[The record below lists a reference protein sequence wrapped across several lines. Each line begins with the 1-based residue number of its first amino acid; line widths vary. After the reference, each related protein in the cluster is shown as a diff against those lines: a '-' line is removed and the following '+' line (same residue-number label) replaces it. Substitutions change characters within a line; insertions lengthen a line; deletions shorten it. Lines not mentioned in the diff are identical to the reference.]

1 MSGNNVHVDK
11 IDRLCTKRKRE
22 KEDAVTQ
29 DHPTLET
36 GLPEVSTFLS
46 LSARLGRDPAMIQ
59 ASGGNTSCKIG
70 DRLWIKASGKMLAAA
85 DTEAI
90 FVAVSLDGVRDAI
103 RSGAADPVSA
113 HVVGR
118 PPLRPSIETTLHA
131 LLPHRFVFHLHSVNV
146 LSWTVREDGRDR
158 VAGRLQ
164 GLNWA
169 WVPYARPGLLLTRV
183 TALAAQSGPDIL
195 VLGNHGVVVGGAD
208 CSEVESRIAEVERR
222 LAQPPLRTA
231 ITGPTAGL
239 AAGYDATRFSLPKDA
254 SIHALARDPDMLAVA
269 AKGSLYPDHV
279 VFLGPVMAVTT
290 APDQAVRLADDYRA
304 GVGEAPPC
312 LMVAGHG
319 VLLDRAP
326 RFGVEA
332 MLRCLADVL
341 IRIPPETRLRYL
353 SADEVA
359 ELVDWDAEKYRKALN
374 H

>member
-1 MSGNNVHVDK
+1 
-11 IDRLCTKRKRE
+11 
-22 KEDAVTQ
+22 
-29 DHPTLET
+29 
-36 GLPEVSTFLS
+36 
-46 LSARLGRDPAMIQ
+46 MIQ

-90 FVAVSLDGVRDAI
+90 FVAVSLDGVRLAI
-103 RSGAADPVSA
+103 QAGEADPVSA
-113 HVVGR
+113 HVVGH

-146 LSWTVREDGRDR
+146 LSWTVREDARDR
-158 VAGRLQ
+158 VAERLQ

-169 WVPYARPGLLLTRV
+169 WVPYARPGLPLTRV
-183 TALAAQSGPDIL
+183 TAQAAQSGPDIL

-208 CSEVESRIAEVERR
+208 CVEVESRIAEVERR
-222 LAQPPLRTA
+222 LEQPPLRAA
-231 ITGPTAGL
+231 ISGPTANLTTGH
-239 AAGYDATRFSLPKDA
+239 DASRFRLPEDA
-254 SIHALARDPDMLAVA
+254 SIHALARDPEMLAIA

-279 VFLGPVMAVTT
+279 VFLGPVMAVAS
-290 APDQAVRLADDYRA
+290 APDQAGRLAQDYRA
-304 GVGEAPPC
+304 GMDETPPC
-312 LMVAGHG
+312 ILVSGHG

-341 IRIPPETRLRYL
+341 MRIPSGVRLRYL
-353 SADEVA
+353 TVDEVA